1 MKKKILGMA
10 TIFAIAIL
18 ALVNITIT
26 KDKNKDQANE
36 LLLINLNTALASDAE
51 WGGWNNFWQG
61 QGFWKDESS
70 IREQCPIYESNS
82 GSGSASGSYGGASG
96 SASGSGSGTQINPS
110 SRTDIRCTDGNENCT
125 PIDC

>member
-10 TIFAIAIL
+10 SIIAIAIL
-18 ALVNITIT
+18 TALNINITET
-26 KDKNKDQANE
+26 EYPANN
-36 LLLINLNTALASDAE
+36 LSLINLNIALADDAE
-51 WGGWNNFWQG
+51 YGGWSNFWQG

-96 SASGSGSGTQINPS
+96 SASGSGSSTQINPS
-110 SRTDIRCTDGNENCT
+110 DRTDVRCTDGSDNCT
-125 PIDC
+125 RIEC